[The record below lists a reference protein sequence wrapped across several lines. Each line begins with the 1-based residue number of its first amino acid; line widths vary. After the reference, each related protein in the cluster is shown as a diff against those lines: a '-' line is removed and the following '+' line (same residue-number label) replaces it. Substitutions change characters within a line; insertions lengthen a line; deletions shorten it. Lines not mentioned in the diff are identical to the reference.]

1 VVCQADIAL
10 LRKTPLFAALCG
22 DVFDRLAG
30 AVVVQAY
37 RARQP
42 LFRQGDKATCMF
54 VVLEGWVK
62 YFHINRSGLETV
74 IDVVSTGR
82 TFGETLAPV
91 GGVYESSAD
100 AATTAR
106 VARLP
111 ASALRE
117 ALTESREMV
126 DAVLRLS
133 NDGATSLIRTFQRF
147 HHQGIDERLAR
158 LILSLSPDREGRVA
172 FPLPYAK
179 SLIADQL
186 GVDKATISRSFKRL
200 RDHGVVID
208 KRDVMIEDVGRLE
221 RELSPGGGALHNPSR
236 AARSV
241 APA

>member
-10 LRKTPLFAALCG
+10 LRKTPLFAALREE
-22 DVFDRLAG
+22 VFDRLAG
-30 AVVVQAY
+30 VVVAQAY

-62 YFHINRSGLETV
+62 YFHTNRSGLETV

-82 TFGETLAPV
+82 VFGETLAPV
-91 GGVYESSAD
+91 GGVYEGSAD
-100 AATTAR
+100 AATNAR

-111 ASALRE
+111 AGALRE

-158 LILSLSPDREGRVA
+158 LILSLSPMREGRAA
-172 FPLPYAK
+172 FSLPYAK

-186 GVDKATISRSFKRL
+186 GVDKATISRSFRRL
-200 RDHGVVID
+200 RDQGVYID
-208 KRDVMIEDVGRLE
+208 KRDVTIEDVARLE
-221 RELSPGGGALHNPSR
+221 RELAHGSGALHNNAR

-241 APA
+241 APG